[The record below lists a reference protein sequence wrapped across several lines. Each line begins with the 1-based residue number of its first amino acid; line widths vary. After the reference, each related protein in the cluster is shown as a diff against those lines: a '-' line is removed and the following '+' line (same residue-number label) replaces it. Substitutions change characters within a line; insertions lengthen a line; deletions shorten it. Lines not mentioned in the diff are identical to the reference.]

1 MNWQQFKK
9 NAGMLVQ
16 IEPPACQLDI
26 NSHALSDQ
34 HDDWIIEFTRD
45 EDVVSL
51 RNTRTQ
57 KSIKLG
63 KDHIYDFRSNPNHA
77 DDTNKHGFL
86 ILKVQ
91 IFSQRE
97 NLWLRP
103 NARPGERINL
113 TGLAHHQLQWTPFT
127 EVDASAFIPPTAT
140 FANIQYRLWSDE
152 PNIPL
157 IIRLAI
163 NSSGAGM
170 QELSGPS
177 GVATQLVTEK
187 QRFNVSLSHPKTKY
201 ELIVLGYKFER

>member
-16 IEPPACQLDI
+16 IEPPACHLDI
-26 NSHALSDQ
+26 NSHALPDQ
-34 HDDWIIEFTRD
+34 HDEWTIEFTND
-45 EDVVSL
+45 EDVISL
-51 RNTRTQ
+51 CNIRTQ
-57 KSIKLG
+57 KNIKLG
-63 KDHIYDFRSNPNHA
+63 KDHIYDFRSNPNHPN
-77 DDTNKHGFL
+77 DDNKHGFL

-91 IFSQRE
+91 IFSQGE

-103 NARPGERINL
+103 NARPGERVNL
-113 TGLAHHQLQWTPFT
+113 TLLAQHQLQWTPYI
-127 EVDASAFIPPTAT
+127 EVDASASIPPTTT

-163 NSSGAGM
+163 NPDGTGM

-177 GVATQLVTEK
+177 GVAAQLVTK
-187 QRFNVSLSHPKTKY
+187 NQRFHVSLSHPKAKY
-201 ELIVLGYKFER
+201 ELIVLGYEFKR